1 MVFRFG
7 ACPTGMMASTFL
19 AFIID
24 NRDGPGA
31 VVGDIE
37 LQAVRGE
44 GHPHR
49 VVLREDIAPKLE
61 IWKRVR
67 IDTVAH
73 AGVHPDTAVVLSDEL
88 HGRRSHTY
96 SRTASRAGDPA
107 PAISQYP

>member
-37 LQAVRGE
+37 LAAVRGE

-67 IDTVAH
+67 IDTVAMREF
-73 AGVHPDTAVVLSDEL
+73 TQTLLLS
-88 HGRRSHTY
+88 
-96 SRTASRAGDPA
+96 
-107 PAISQYP
+107 